1 MPWKLKPGTPSMLAG
16 STRPCQWIDVGS
28 ASSLRTRI
36 VTVSPS
42 RQRNV
47 GAGSE
52 PLTTVAIRGA
62 ARQVGR
68 ALADREIEL
77 RAPQHLRASSRA
89 TCAAAESRSSTLAAA
104 PTPKPSRNLRR
115 EKNCM
120 AFSSS

>member
-1 MPWKLKPGTPSMLAG
+1 MNVSPGAMPWKLKPGTPSMLAG

-42 RQRNV
+42 RQRSV

-52 PLTTVAIRGA
+52 PLITVATLGLPVRLTA
-62 ARQVGR
+62 

-77 RAPQHLRASSRA
+77 GASQHV
-89 TCAAAESRSSTLAAA
+89 
-104 PTPKPSRNLRR
+104 RR
-115 EKNCM
+115 VVRDVERRGR
-120 AFSSS
+120 